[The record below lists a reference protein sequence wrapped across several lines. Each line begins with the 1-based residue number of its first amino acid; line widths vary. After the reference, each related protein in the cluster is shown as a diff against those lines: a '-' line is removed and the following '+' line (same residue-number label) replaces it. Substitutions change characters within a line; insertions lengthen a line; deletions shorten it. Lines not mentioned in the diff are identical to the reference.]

1 MAFAPSSLILA
12 NNILPINRAL
22 CARAIMSPKNAIV
35 FKSALGYFLFFA
47 VVWLLVIGL
56 SWLDPEKEILLG
68 GLLPSF
74 LVIQI
79 PTVILTLLVKF
90 KLDKNPIE

>member
-1 MAFAPSSLILA
+1 M
-12 NNILPINRAL
+12 RAL
-22 CARAIMSPKNAIV
+22 CARENMSPKNTIV
-35 FKSALGYFLFFA
+35 FKSALGYFLFFT
-47 VVWLLVIGL
+47 VLWLLVIGL

-74 LVIQI
+74 LVTQI